1 MYSSCSAVC
10 VAHEQKRKFVFKT
23 WTGALSF
30 IHSSI
35 GNPRYHSIAYHPSH
49 KLYLHFA
56 KKERIID
63 YFRELTTINNCDRR
77 YSILYQ
83 TSCIEYAFTVF
94 FHGLSIAFKNVGSKN
109 RWNNGFPLLF
119 SIKSFDMDMNARNVR
134 LMKTFARE
142 NGCHINDF

>member
-1 MYSSCSAVC
+1 MRGTRTKEKVC
-10 VAHEQKRKFVFKT
+10 IQNLNRSFELYTVALAIPDT
-23 WTGALSF
+23 
-30 IHSSI
+30 
-35 GNPRYHSIAYHPSH
+35 SIAYHPSH

-119 SIKSFDMDMNARNVR
+119 SIESFDMDMNARNVR